1 MAHRISAKQ
10 HGGPEVL
17 EYQAYDV
24 PAPGP
29 GEALVRHAAIGLNYI
44 DVYHR
49 TGMYP
54 GSLPLTPGMEGAGT
68 VEAVGPGVTDLV
80 PGQRVAYAGAPVG
93 AYADLRVMPAA
104 ILVPLP
110 DAISFDTAAAMMLK
124 GMTAQYLLRQ
134 TYRVQPGDHILFHA
148 AAGGVGLIV
157 GQWAKH
163 LGAVAIGTVSSPAK
177 AELARA
183 HGYDHVIDY
192 SREDFVAR
200 VKEITGG
207 EGVPVVYD
215 GVGKDTFMRS
225 LDCLRP
231 LRHGRELRQLVRPGR
246 ELQHGPAQRQGLAVR
261 HPADPDDLHP
271 QPRAAAGLCQRSVR
285 RRGLG
290 CGQDR
295 DPPALPAG
303 PGGRRPSRPRRPG
316 HHRLDAADPLT
327 YSAGAGSTAGAG
339 SAARRCGCVSAGRW
353 VRASSM

>member
-68 VEAVGPGVTDLV
+68 VEAVGPGVTDLA

-215 GVGKDTFMRS
+215 GVGKDTFLRS

-246 ELQHGPAQRQGLAVR
+246 ELQPGPAQRQGLALR

-271 QPRAAAGLCQRSVR
+271 QPRAAPGLRQGPVR
-285 RRGLG
+285 RRGQG

-303 PGGRRPSRPRRPG
+303 PGRRRPSRAGRPG

-327 YSAGAGSTAGAG
+327 YSAGAGC
-339 SAARRCGCVSAGRW
+339 AAAGCVSAGRW

>member
-1 MAHRISAKQ
+1 MAHRISASR

-17 EYQAYDV
+17 EYEAYEV
-24 PAPGP
+24 AAPGP

-49 TGMYP
+49 TGLYP
-54 GSLPLTPGMEGAGT
+54 SSLPLTPGMEGAGT
-68 VEAVGPGVTDLV
+68 VEAVGPGVTDLK
-80 PGQRVAYAGAPVG
+80 PGQRVAYAGPPVG

-110 DAISFDTAAAMMLK
+110 DGISFDTAAAMMLK

-183 HGYDHVIDY
+183 HGYAHVIDY

-200 VKEITGG
+200 VKEIAGG
-207 EGVPVVYD
+207 AGLPIVYD
-215 GVGKDTFMRS
+215 GVGKDTFMHS
-225 LDCLRP
+225 LDCLQPYGLGVKFGNASGPVENFNFGVLSAKGSLFVTRP
-231 LRHGRELRQLVRPGR
+231 TLMTYTRNRELLLAWASDLMDVVNSGAVKIEIHQRFPL
-246 ELQHGPAQRQGLAVR
+246 AQ
-261 HPADPDDLHP
+261 
-271 QPRAAAGLCQRSVR
+271 
-285 RRGLG
+285 
-290 CGQDR
+290 
-295 DPPALPAG
+295 
-303 PGGRRPSRPRRPG
+303 
-316 HHRLDAADPLT
+316 AADAHRALEGRAT
-327 YSAGAGSTAGAG
+327 TGSTLL
-339 SAARRCGCVSAGRW
+339 VP
-353 VRASSM
+353 

>member
-17 EYQAYDV
+17 EYQAYEV

-183 HGYDHVIDY
+183 HGYDHIIDY

-215 GVGKDTFMRS
+215 GVGKDTFLRS

-231 LRHGRELRQLVRPGR
+231 LGMGVSFGSSSGPVENFNMGLLSAKGSLYVTRPTLMTYTR
-246 ELQHGPAQRQGLAVR
+246 N
-261 HPADPDDLHP
+261 
-271 QPRAAAGLCQRSVR
+271 RAAAPGLRQGSVR
-285 RRGLG
+285 RRGQG
-290 CGQDR
+290 CRQDR

-303 PGGRRPSRPRRPG
+303 PGGRRPPGPGRQG

-327 YSAGAGSTAGAG
+327 YSAGAGS
-339 SAARRCGCVSAGRW
+339 AAAGCVSACRW